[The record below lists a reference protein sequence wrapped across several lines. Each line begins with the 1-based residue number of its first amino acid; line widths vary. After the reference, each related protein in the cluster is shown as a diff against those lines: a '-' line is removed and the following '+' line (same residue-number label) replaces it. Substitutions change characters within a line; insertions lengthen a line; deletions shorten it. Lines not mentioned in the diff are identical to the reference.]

1 MRFLV
6 TGSSSGLGLALVHA
20 ILEAGHDCIATSR
33 KSSKNA
39 EVKADIEKR
48 GGKWVD
54 LDVSDP
60 GLETIISQIIADF
73 GVIDCVI
80 NNAGYAIAGPLE
92 SENLDAGRAMMETN
106 FWGPV
111 RIIKAIAPHMRARKS
126 GTIVN
131 ITSDQV
137 WETFPLIGLY
147 AASKAALEHLTE
159 GLAQELGVFDVRVL
173 AVEAAAIRTEFAS
186 RDKTN
191 LPDLESRMEAYKGTM
206 IEMFGQ
212 GLQNMHGGQEGDP
225 VRFAKSIFEE
235 VVSPSASPP
244 ITRMPLG
251 KEAIRRLKARAS
263 QYAETA
269 TTRERVAVAVDFDA

>member
-1 MRFLV
+1 MQFLV

-33 KSSKNA
+33 SSPKNA
-39 EVKADIEKR
+39 KIRANIEER

-60 GLETIISQIIADF
+60 KLETIISQIIADH
-73 GVIDCVI
+73 GVVDCVI

-92 SENLDAGRAMMETN
+92 SEDLDSARAMMDTN

-111 RIIKAIAPHMRARKS
+111 RIIKAIAPHMRARKA

-159 GLAQELGVFDVRVL
+159 GLTQELGVFNVRVL
-173 AVEAAAIRTEFAS
+173 AVEAAAIRTGFAS
-186 RDKTN
+186 HDKTN
-191 LPDLESRMEAYKGTM
+191 LPDLDSRLEVYKGTM

-212 GLQNMHGGQEGDP
+212 GFKGMHGSQEGDP
-225 VRFAKSIFEE
+225 TRFAKSILEE
-235 VVSPSASPP
+235 IVSPSANPP

-251 KEAIRRLKARAS
+251 KEAIRRLKARAD
-263 QYAETA
+263 QYAEVA
-269 TTRERVAVAVDFDA
+269 TSREKVAVAADFDA